1 MNWTIFKSRHA
12 ALLVAGLMLA
22 GCNKD
27 SAATQAEAEKKLAD
41 AQAQLEEAQ
50 KAVDSAKQQSEAER
64 KVADAQAQLDQA
76 KKNLAA
82 SQQKTTGG
90 TASGVAANRAPAAPA
105 RPPAPK
111 SYTLPAGSTVVVRTT
126 STISTKTSHSGDAFE
141 ATLHRPLEVDGV
153 VIADRGATVRGVVT
167 NSDPGG
173 RVKGVA
179 SLALA
184 LRSFT
189 LPSGQTIDLPTDHVS
204 KAARTTKKK
213 DAMKIGI
220 ASGVGAA
227 IGAIAGGGKGAAIGA
242 GAGAAGG
249 TGMVLATHGEP
260 ATIPSES
267 LLTFH
272 TTAPVTVTAR

>member
-1 MNWTIFKSRHA
+1 MNWTFFKTRHA

-22 GCNKD
+22 GCNRD
-27 SAATQAEAEKKLAD
+27 SAATQAEAEKKLAE

-50 KAVDSAKQQSEAER
+50 KAVESAKQQSDAER

-82 SQQKTTGG
+82 SQQK
-90 TASGVAANRAPAAPA
+90 ASGATAANKTPAAPA
-105 RPPAPK
+105 PPPAPK
-111 SYTLPAGSTVVVRTT
+111 TYTLPAGSAVVVRTT
-126 STISTKTSHSGDAFE
+126 STISTKTSQSGDAFE

-153 VIADRGATVRGVVT
+153 VIAGQGATVRGVVT

-184 LRSFT
+184 LRSVT
-189 LPSGQTIDLPTDHVS
+189 LPSGQTIDLATDHVS
-204 KAARTTKKK
+204 KLAPQSKKK

-249 TGMVLATHGEP
+249 TGVVMATRGEP
-260 ATIPSES
+260 ATIASES

-272 TTAPVTVTAR
+272 TTAPITVTAAR